1 MPVFCR
7 GVFP

>member
-7 GVFP
+7 GVLH